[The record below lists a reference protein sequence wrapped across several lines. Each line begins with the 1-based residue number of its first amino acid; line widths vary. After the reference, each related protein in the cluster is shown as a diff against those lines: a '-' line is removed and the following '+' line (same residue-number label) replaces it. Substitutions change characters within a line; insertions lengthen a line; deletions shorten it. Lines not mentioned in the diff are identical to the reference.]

1 MGRTEISTGTPFETL
16 GNYCRAKRV
25 GPFVFVAGTTA
36 IDEQG
41 AVYASGNTYDQSVYV
56 FERIRSVLQE
66 MGAGIEHVVRTRAY
80 LTDIACGAEEYL
92 RAHGEVFRDVRP
104 VATGVEA
111 KLIMPGMMVEIEVD
125 ALICDSRGKP
135 VY

>member
-1 MGRTEISTGTPFETL
+1 MSKTEISTGTAFETL

-36 IDEQG
+36 IDEHG
-41 AVYASGNTYDQSVYV
+41 AVYASGNTYNQSIYV
-56 FERIRSVLQE
+56 FKRIRSMLQE
-66 MGAGIEHVVRTRAY
+66 MGAGVEHVVRTRAY
-80 LTDIACGAEEYL
+80 LTDIARGAEEYL

-125 ALICDSRGKP
+125 ALVCDSQGNP
-135 VY
+135 AY